1 MLRRYVREEI
11 LTMAS
16 RKDELDMTEA
26 PFIKK
31 LIIFAIPVILTG
43 LLQCFYNA
51 ADTAVVGSL
60 RGEIALAAVGSTGAL
75 NGAIVNLFM
84 GLSVG
89 AGVVVARA
97 IGAKNEKSVEKA
109 IHSSVLLGLILG
121 VIVGI
126 LGIIFARPLLV
137 LMDTPESVIGLSTL
151 YMQINFTAM
160 PASLIYNYCAAIM
173 RSNGNTK
180 KPLYFLL
187 ISGAVNV
194 LLNLLFV
201 GAFGMSVDGVALA
214 TVISQ
219 YLSAALILSYMAKSE
234 GVLKF
239 SFKKLCLDS
248 SSIKNILAIGVPSG
262 IQTTLFA
269 LSNVMIQ
276 SSVNSFGE
284 ITMAGNT
291 AASNLESFI
300 HTAMVSIYHAA
311 LAFVGQNMGA
321 KKYTNIKK
329 IVFSCVLLSAS
340 IGVLVSALILI
351 LRGPLLSLYT
361 DNSEVVKWAVYRM
374 LFMLPAYPF
383 CGIMDATSASL
394 RAMGRSVNAMINAL
408 VGACAFRIIW
418 VKLIF
423 NFVERDIGWIYLAF
437 GISYLIGIALNAI
450 FIIRTYKK
458 LPKSESLSTV
468 TEGAQSAV

>member
-1 MLRRYVREEI
+1 
-11 LTMAS
+11 MAS
-16 RKDELDMTEA
+16 IASKRNELDMTEA

-60 RGEIALAAVGSTGAL
+60 RGESALAAVGSTGSL

-97 IGAKNEKSVEKA
+97 IGAKNDKSVEKA
-109 IHSSVLLGLILG
+109 LHTSVLLALILG

-126 LGIIFARPLLV
+126 IGFIFARPLLSM
-137 LMDTPESVIGLSTL
+137 MDTPESVIGLSTL

-160 PASLIYNYCAAIM
+160 PASLVYNYCAAIM
-173 RSNGNTK
+173 RSSGDTK
-180 KPLYFLL
+180 RPLRFLL

-219 YLSAALILSYMAKSE
+219 YLSAVLILSHMAKAE

-239 SFKKLCLDS
+239 SPKKLCLDPG
-248 SSIKNILAIGVPSG
+248 SIKSILAIGVPSG
-262 IQTTLFA
+262 IQTTLFS
-269 LSNVMIQ
+269 LSNVLIQ
-276 SSVNSFGE
+276 STVNSFGE
-284 ITMAGNT
+284 ITMAGNS
-291 AASNLESFI
+291 ASANLESFI
-300 HTAMVSIYHAA
+300 HTSMVSIYHAA

-321 KKYTNIKK
+321 KRYTNIKK
-329 IVFSCVLLSAS
+329 IIFSCVLLSAS
-340 IGVLVSALILI
+340 IGIILSSLIFI
-351 LRGPLLSLYT
+351 LRAPLLSLYT
-361 DNSEVVKWAVYRM
+361 DNPDVVKWAVYRM
-374 LFMLPAYPF
+374 LFILPAYPL

-394 RAMGRSVNAMINAL
+394 RAMGRSINAMINAL

-418 VKLIF
+418 IKTIF
-423 NFVERDIGWIYLAF
+423 NFVERDIKWVYFAF
-437 GISYLIGIALNAI
+437 TISYVIGIALNVI
-450 FIIRTYKK
+450 FIIHKYKRLTK
-458 LPKSESLSTV
+458 NEDLSLSEDPIKSTV
-468 TEGAQSAV
+468 